1 MHQPKLK
8 FTDKFNLIAGI
19 IVPAIA
25 ITVEASTHICARTFF
40 DPIPS
45 VWHLMLVIL
54 MPLGQLHVWYAIRR
68 GTPDRLRLAGFVN
81 AAVIAVSL
89 FYSIC
94 YLPFVPVAV
103 LTVLILVGVLPLSPF
118 LSLIV
123 AITMRQQ
130 LRKIA
135 ATVPQKNLALGTT
148 GLLIAFGFIFGAIVV
163 IELPATLT
171 RYGLQMDAASSS
183 AETRTRGI
191 RFLRTYGSKDHLLR
205 SCYNQSRGTT
215 DMLGD
220 ILSIRNPVSVKEAR
234 GSYYR

>member
-25 ITVEASTHICARTFF
+25 ITVEASTHICARMFF

-103 LTVLILVGVLPLSPF
+103 LTVLILFGVRPRSDRKSTRLNS
-118 LSLIV
+118 IHGGG
-123 AITMRQQ
+123 
-130 LRKIA
+130 LRM
-135 ATVPQKNLALGTT
+135 P
-148 GLLIAFGFIFGAIVV
+148 
-163 IELPATLT
+163 P
-171 RYGLQMDAASSS
+171 S
-183 AETRTRGI
+183 A
-191 RFLRTYGSKDHLLR
+191 
-205 SCYNQSRGTT
+205 
-215 DMLGD
+215 
-220 ILSIRNPVSVKEAR
+220 
-234 GSYYR
+234 